1 MQVQTFAKAERLHSK
16 KIIQELFTKGSSF
29 YLHPFKIILL
39 LNPDQST
46 PHHQILISVSKRF
59 FKKAVDRNLLKRRMR
74 EAYRKEK
81 ENFQVPT
88 RLLIAFI
95 YTNKLPLPLSDI
107 QQGMTSSLRKIKQ
120 RTSVPNES
128 ASKPKE

>member
-1 MQVQTFAKAERLHSK
+1 MQAQTFAKAERLHSK

-29 YLHPFKIILL
+29 YLHPFKVILL
-39 LNPDQST
+39 LNPDQAT
-46 PHHQILISVSKRF
+46 AQHQILISVSKRF
-59 FKKAVDRNLLKRRMR
+59 FKKAVDRNLLKRRIR

-81 ENFQVPT
+81 EGFQVPT

-107 QQGMTSSLRKIKQ
+107 QQGMSFSLKKIKQ
-120 RTSVPNES
+120 RVSVAIE
-128 ASKPKE
+128 AETKPKE

>member
-1 MQVQTFAKAERLHSK
+1 MQAQTFAKAERLHSK

-39 LNPDQST
+39 LNPDQT
-46 PHHQILISVSKRF
+46 TAQHQILISVSKRF
-59 FKKAVDRNLLKRRMR
+59 FKKAVDRNLLKRRIR

-81 ENFQVPT
+81 EGFQVPN

-107 QQGMTSSLRKIKQ
+107 QQGMNSSLKKIKQ
-120 RTSVPNES
+120 RVSVALERE
-128 ASKPKE
+128 AKPKE

>member
-39 LNPDQST
+39 LNPDQKT

-59 FKKAVDRNLLKRRMR
+59 FKRAVDRNLLKRRIR
-74 EAYRKEK
+74 EAYRSEK

-95 YTNKLPLPLSDI
+95 YTNKSLLPLSDI
-107 QQGMTSSLRKIKQ
+107 QQGMSSSLKKIKE
-120 RTSVPNES
+120 RISVTIEPRPR
-128 ASKPKE
+128 PKE

>member
-1 MQVQTFAKAERLHSK
+1 MQAQTFAKAERLHSK

-29 YLHPFKIILL
+29 YLHPFKVILL
-39 LNPDQST
+39 LNPDQT
-46 PHHQILISVSKRF
+46 TVQHQILISVSKRF
-59 FKKAVDRNLLKRRMR
+59 FKKAVDRNLLKRRIR

-81 ENFQVPT
+81 GGFQVPT

-107 QQGMTSSLRKIKQ
+107 QQGMSSSLKKIKQ
-120 RTSVPNES
+120 RVS
-128 ASKPKE
+128 AEMEPKTKPKE

>member
-1 MQVQTFAKAERLHSK
+1 MQAQTFAKAERLHSK

-39 LNPDQST
+39 LNPDQT
-46 PHHQILISVSKRF
+46 TAQHQILISVSKRF
-59 FKKAVDRNLLKRRMR
+59 FKKAVDRNLLKRRIR

-81 ENFQVPT
+81 AGFQVPT

-107 QQGMTSSLRKIKQ
+107 QQGMNSSLKKIKQ
-120 RTSVPNES
+120 RVSVALERE
-128 ASKPKE
+128 AKPKE

>member
-39 LNPDQST
+39 FNPDQAT

-59 FKKAVDRNLLKRRMR
+59 FKRAVDRNLLKRRIR

-81 ENFQVPT
+81 QNFQVPT
-88 RLLIAFI
+88 KLLIAFI
-95 YTNKLPLPLSDI
+95 YTNKSPLPLSDI
-107 QQGMTSSLRKIKQ
+107 QQGMSSSLKKIKE
-120 RTSVPNES
+120 RISVTIES
-128 ASKPKE
+128 APRPKE